1 MDRRVTPPRR
11 VTSPIWVPPS
21 PCKQALTTPFFYKFA
36 TYLQGAIFFFV
47 QWNEKRQT
55 EFYEQM
61 TSNPVFTKRN
71 VQKANAYRFQCI

>member
-1 MDRRVTPPRR
+1 MGYLTYLG
-11 VTSPIWVPPS
+11 SPIPMETGPYYSV
-21 PCKQALTTPFFYKFA
+21 FYKFA

-47 QWNEKRQT
+47 QWNKKRQT

-61 TSNPVFTKRN
+61 TSNPAFTKRN